1 MYHFLAPKFITV
13 YSSKRCAKATR
24 GVETSIST
32 EKAFAYDENQRRYE
46 RAFFFLTFFRFYL
59 CFFLLR
65 LQVLYPPL
73 ATSSPRLSW
82 NKE

>member
-46 RAFFFLTFFRFYL
+46 RAFFFLTFFSFYL
-59 CFFLLR
+59 CFFFTS
-65 LQVLYPPL
+65 PPGPL
-73 ATSSPRLSW
+73 STSSNFVTKAQL
-82 NKE
+82 E